1 MAKFKKGE
9 SGNLEGRPKGST
21 NRDKEL
27 RQAEAEA
34 MELAANVCDVIKKMA
49 TEALGPDGYEK
60 VIPLIEAI
68 TDTAKEASQEGEI
81 GPSSVFLLRSW
92 YDDHMEGAGGEFFA
106 HIDLPRD
113 CAWEAFRMHYMTRKR
128 IDHARHAAD
137 LLSYPPIASE
147 IKKRMAA

>member
-1 MAKFKKGE
+1 MAKFKKGK

-68 TDTAKEASQEGEI
+68 IDTATPSRSVRCQFRCQLFKKKPRRSM
-81 GPSSVFLLRSW
+81 GPS
-92 YDDHMEGAGGEFFA
+92 FA
-106 HIDLPRD
+106 PLNV
-113 CAWEAFRMHYMTRKR
+113 CFRG
-128 IDHARHAAD
+128 
-137 LLSYPPIASE
+137 
-147 IKKRMAA
+147 